1 MPLIARH
8 IDFCACVFGMHVR
21 LAKNIVIPRKWEDTY
36 GLVRLTAYYKLLA
49 IVDY

>member
-8 IDFCACVFGMHVR
+8 IDFCACVFGVH
-21 LAKNIVIPRKWEDTY
+21 LGLDKIIVIPREWEDTY
-36 GLVRLTAYYKLLA
+36 SLVRLTAYYKLLG